1 MADER
6 STATYDIYQKAAQQ
20 FDYAVTAATGAM
32 CTYILQTFKP
42 KRIDFSPYTLE
53 LLSLLVLIAS
63 VFLGFKLI
71 ESKVTLIRI
80 NMEWLR
86 LNEQLG
92 TLIGNYSRFPGV
104 NLCSGEIMTP
114 ESAAREIPLL
124 QEKSK
129 LLKTAL
135 DHRGDV
141 CSRLYLWRN
150 RCLASGFVVLVL
162 ARLSAP
168 YWH

>member
-6 STATYDIYQKAAQQ
+6 SIAAYDIYQKAAQQ
-20 FDYAVTAATGAM
+20 FDYAVTGVTGAM
-32 CTYILQTFKP
+32 CTYVLQTFKA
-42 KRIDFSPYTLE
+42 KSIDFSPYTLE

-71 ESKVTLIRI
+71 ESKVTLTRL
-80 NMEWLR
+80 NTEWLR

-92 TLIGNYSRFPGV
+92 TLIGNFSRFPGV

-141 CSRLYLWRN
+141 CSSLYLWRN
-150 RCLASGFVVLVL
+150 RCLASGFLLLVL